1 MAKGFKKLEVSTA
14 MTMRTKWKKKCMG
27 RLKRERRKIRQRF
40 KYIFSFSIILDIER
54 GFWDKHGMLSSQE
67 SRTFVNLGVV
77 LNISMTVH
85 ESDRVSFDFFVWS
98 GKYVECLLL
107 GQKSRVYYLNWLVHE
122 TRKGWIES
130 LSLLIY
136 ISFGI
141 VHRTPC
147 SSLSFELKSPSDISF
162 FAVFQLQLILFS
174 YRLESSSLVSN
185 GFSPLIFSKQVCQ
198 YRKKTGLESSKGLA
212 PLDYG
217 DLFLWSGAMA
227 LLKISPLYQTTDRIC
242 YGTE

>member
-1 MAKGFKKLEVSTA
+1 MA
-14 MTMRTKWKKKCMG
+14 KWKKKCMG
-27 RLKRERRKIRQRF
+27 RLKRERRKI
-40 KYIFSFSIILDIER
+40 KGADGLCTIFSFSIMRFL
-54 GFWDKHGMLSSQE
+54 DKHGTLSSQE

-77 LNISMTVH
+77 LNFSMTGH

-107 GQKSRVYYLNWLVHE
+107 GQKSRVASSLGRLSPFH
-122 TRKGWIES
+122 S

-174 YRLESSSLVSN
+174 YRLESSSLVRYTDHTALPKLKW
-185 GFSPLIFSKQVCQ
+185 FHLEVCQ

>member
-14 MTMRTKWKKKCMG
+14 ITMRTKWKKKCMG

-40 KYIFSFSIILDIER
+40 KYIFSFSIMLDIER
-54 GFWDKHGMLSSQE
+54 GFWDKHGTLSSQE

-77 LNISMTVH
+77 LNISMTGH

-107 GQKSRVYYLNWLVHE
+107 GQKSRVASSLGRLSPFH
-122 TRKGWIES
+122 S

-185 GFSPLIFSKQVCQ
+185 GFSPFIFSKQVCQ